1 MKYLLSKKNQIRKIA
16 ASVVCLVTLGML
28 GCQAPSHTQATTSLN
43 PLPVIFETD
52 MGNDVDDAL
61 ALDMLYKYIDTGRI
75 NLLAISNNKN
85 SAYSIPFL
93 QIMNNWYGYP
103 AIPLGN
109 VVNGA
114 NSQGDSRDYAQAV
127 VEYTEAGK
135 NVFKAYAG
143 DSTNKMQSIDM
154 YRKILSQQAD
164 SSVVIIS
171 VGFSTNIARLLDSK
185 ADNSSPLNG
194 RDLVAK
200 KVRLLSM
207 MAGSFDGKIGGGE
220 YNIIKDTGAA
230 NKIFLDWPTPIVTS
244 PFEVGIRI
252 LYPAS
257 SIQND
262 FKWAAENPLTV
273 AYSSYLKMP
282 YNRPTWDLTATL
294 YAVEGNDNN
303 YFGMSQPGTISVVGK
318 GQTSFREDPAGKHRY
333 LMVDSAQAEKI
344 KNRFISLITRKPA
357 RYNKK

>member
-1 MKYLLSKKNQIRKIA
+1 MKIA
-16 ASVVCLVTLGML
+16 AIITCVATVGMMS
-28 GCQAPSHTQATTSLN
+28 CQAPAGSQATTAAK

-61 ALDMLYKYIDTGRI
+61 ALDMLYKYLDTGKI

-103 AIPLGN
+103 GIPLGN

-127 VEYTEAGK
+127 VEYTMDGK

-143 DSTNKMQSIDM
+143 DSTNVLPSVDM
-154 YRKILSQQAD
+154 YRKILSRQPD

-185 ADNSSPLNG
+185 ADNWAPLNG

-200 KVRLLSM
+200 KVKFLSM
-207 MAGSFDGKIGGGE
+207 MAGSFNGKLGGGE
-220 YNIIKDTGAA
+220 YNIIKDTLAA
-230 NKIFLDWPTPIVTS
+230 NKVFSEWPTPIVTS
-244 PFEVGIRI
+244 PFEVGIAI
-252 LYPAS
+252 LYPAT
-257 SIQND
+257 SIEND

-273 AYSSYLKMP
+273 AYRSYLDMP
-282 YNRPTWDLTATL
+282 YNRPTWDLTAVL
-294 YAVEGNDNN
+294 YAVEGNNDD
-303 YFGMSQPGTISVVGK
+303 YFGISQPGTISVIDKGK
-318 GQTSFREDPAGKHRY
+318 TNFKGDPAGKHRY
-333 LMVDSAQAEKI
+333 LTVDSIQVEKI
-344 KNRFISLITRKPA
+344 KSRFISLITKKPVQ
-357 RYNKK
+357 YEKK